1 MEQKKIGSKKFW
13 VKKNLR
19 LKKILGHKNF
29 RGRKKFAVKKIF
41 GSQKFS
47 GSKKFRSKRIGSE
60 FFLSKETQVGL
71 TQGGGCMTPPPENSR
86 VKIVLGCC

>member
-29 RGRKKFAVKKIF
+29 RGRKKFAVKKNF